1 MNLTIAEQLMHT
13 TVRLECD
20 QKNGSRSTGTGFFFS
35 FTVNS
40 ESIPVII
47 TNKHVIEN
55 SLIGTFV
62 LTKKDK
68 NDNPILGS
76 HENFTLP
83 NFESLWIKHPDPT
96 VDLAVFPIGPL
107 LNQAKN
113 REMDICVLPFAES
126 SIPTQD
132 VLDSLSG
139 IENVTMIGY
148 PNGIWD
154 QKNNMP
160 IIRRGITA
168 TSPKYDYNGLPI
180 FVIDCACFPGSSGSP
195 VLIFDQGGYI
205 DAKGKLNLGGS
216 RLILLGVLY
225 AGPQHVAQ
233 GEIQTID
240 IPLTHI
246 PISLSKIPNNL
257 GFVVKSQKINDFK
270 AILEQYC

>member
-1 MNLTIAEQLMHT
+1 MNLTIAEQLMHS

-20 QKNGSRSTGTGFFFS
+20 QKNGDRSTGTGFFFS
-35 FTVNS
+35 FTVNGGF
-40 ESIPVII
+40 IPVII

-76 HENFTLP
+76 HETFTLP

-96 VDLAVFPIGPL
+96 VDLAVFPIAPL

-113 REMDICVLPFAES
+113 REIDIYLMPFQES
-126 SIPTQD
+126 IIPTQD
-132 VLDSLSG
+132 VLDNLSG

-168 TSPKYDYNGLPI
+168 TSPKYNYNDLPI

-195 VLIFDQGGYI
+195 VFIFDQGGYM
-205 DAKGKLNLGGS
+205 D
-216 RLILLGVLY
+216 
-225 AGPQHVAQ
+225 AQ
-233 GEIQTID
+233 GNR
-240 IPLTHI
+240 THI
-246 PISLSKIPNNL
+246 LTKKKVNAQNNL
-257 GFVVKSQKINDFK
+257 TRKVNTRRQR
-270 AILEQYC
+270 